1 MTLFQV
7 GPRPNAVSCLLD
19 PTRLPAGQMHCQ
31 PRLLVGDRSLRAI
44 GAPTVLR
51 QLQDARQEA
60 QNRGIQIDATLQGGD
75 ILVTRVIASAR
86 PTPPPAAPTRTR
98 PQTAVVARANLAARI
113 QAPPVDNSITLFET
127 IIDGFEIRLSATPPG
142 GAI

>member
-31 PRLLVGDRSLRAI
+31 PRILVGDRSLRAI
-44 GAPTVLR
+44 GDPTVLR

-60 QNRGIQIDATLQGGD
+60 QNPGIQIDGTVQGGD
-75 ILVTRVIASAR
+75 ILVTRVIARTRIPAR
-86 PTPPPAAPTRTR
+86 PAVARRTQPA
-98 PQTAVVARANLAARI
+98 TAMVARANLAQRV
-113 QAPPVDNSITLFET
+113 QAAAVPAPEILWET
-127 IIDGFEIRLSATPPG
+127 VIDGIDIKLTATRP
-142 GAI
+142 